1 MMRFRSEM
9 PLAFQPRPGTVV
21 MCDFAGFVVP
31 EMVKVR
37 PVVVVAR
44 NRKNRQLVTVVPLST
59 TPPDRMEDHHH
70 ELSANPLPGREHIT
84 CWAKCDMIA
93 TVSLARLDRY
103 KMARR
108 EFVAPSLPDAD
119 LEAIKLAIMSALGL
133 VPPPA

>member
-1 MMRFRSEM
+1 M

-21 MCDFAGFVVP
+21 VCDFAGYVVP

-59 TPPDRMEDHHH
+59 TAPDTIEDHHH
-70 ELSANPLPGREHIT
+70 ELSANPLPGKEQVT

-93 TVSLARLDRY
+93 TVSLTRLDRY
-103 KMARR
+103 K
-108 EFVAPSLPDAD
+108 VAPRKYVAPTLPEAD
-119 LEAIKLAIMSALGL
+119 FEAIKRAIMNALGL
-133 VPPPA
+133 APTPA

>member
-1 MMRFRSEM
+1 M
-9 PLAFQPRPGTVV
+9 PLSFQPRPGTVV

-59 TPPDRMEDHHH
+59 TAPDKLEDHHH
-70 ELSANPLPGREHIT
+70 ELSANPLPGKELIT

-93 TVSLARLDRY
+93 TVSLARLDRFRT
-103 KMARR
+103 ARR
-108 EFVAPSLPDAD
+108 EYVAPSLPDAD
-119 LEAIKLAIMSALGL
+119 FEAIKNAIVNALGL
-133 VPPPA
+133 GPPKG